1 MHWVLSTAP
10 GRWEEVE
17 GASNQRPP
25 DSIGNWPVL
34 QKLGEL
40 LASTRPKS
48 SLPPRTD
55 AICKLMG
62 YTPPP

>member
-25 DSIGNWPVL
+25 DSTGNSGQCSRSWASCWPAPDLKAPFL
-34 QKLGEL
+34 QGQML
-40 LASTRPKS
+40 SVS
-48 SLPPRTD
+48 
-55 AICKLMG
+55 
-62 YTPPP
+62 